1 MPQAAEDAHGGRLS
15 APRFVTPFAVGRI
28 HRGEDAAP
36 RSGLIVGAVPA
47 RHAPESIM
55 ALDPQLL
62 SVLSFLRRH
71 PDVRAS
77 LAAPVG
83 KTVVY
88 SGGMFD
94 PTDSNLDRELTGAWR
109 LLAQAKAQ
117 DPVRFDYVTLEERLR
132 LLRITPSGES
142 LLDHANRIAAA
153 LKARNLPD
161 QAAILWRALSGI
173 YVQGARGRVRALIL
187 PQAGIARSV
196 FALTEVHV
204 LLRAD
209 VLRQIEID
217 PALLRQFRVLVK
229 GGSEPAPLVV
239 M

>member
-1 MPQAAEDAHGGRLS
+1 M
-15 APRFVTPFAVGRI
+15 V
-28 HRGEDAAP
+28 
-36 RSGLIVGAVPA
+36 LIVGTVVA
-47 RHAPESIM
+47 RRALESIM

-71 PDVRAS
+71 PDIRAGI
-77 LAAPVG
+77 AAPVD

-94 PTDSNLDRELTGAWR
+94 PTDSSLDRELTGAWR

-132 LLRITPSGES
+132 LLHVAPSGES
-142 LLDHANRIAAA
+142 LLDHANRISAA
-153 LKARNLPD
+153 LKSRALAD

-196 FALTEVHV
+196 FSLTEVHV

-209 VLRQIEID
+209 VLRQIEIH

-229 GGSEPAPLVV
+229 GGSQPAPLVV

>member
-1 MPQAAEDAHGGRLS
+1 M
-15 APRFVTPFAVGRI
+15 V
-28 HRGEDAAP
+28 
-36 RSGLIVGAVPA
+36 LIVGTVVA
-47 RHAPESIM
+47 RRALESIM

-71 PDVRAS
+71 PDIRS
-77 LAAPVG
+77 GIAAPVD

-94 PTDSNLDRELTGAWR
+94 PTDSSLDRELTGAWR

-132 LLRITPSGES
+132 LLHVAPSGES
-142 LLDHANRIAAA
+142 LLDHANRISAA
-153 LKARNLPD
+153 LKSRALAD

-196 FALTEVHV
+196 FSLTEVHV

-209 VLRQIEID
+209 VLRQIEIH

-229 GGSEPAPLVV
+229 GGSQPAPLVV